1 MQHKFRDKNESNHVA
16 YFLTVGQV
24 ERMAPNPASG
34 ASGSST
40 TNGAASTTNESVR
53 TSVSSNGKIP
63 PPRPPPPVFIR
74 TSTEAAADWNN
85 SHVSRSATPPSLP
98 SNSPP
103 PLSDEILDFS
113 IMDDDA
119 KSESALTD
127 VVEIHDKV
135 DT

>member
-1 MQHKFRDKNESNHVA
+1 
-16 YFLTVGQV
+16 
-24 ERMAPNPASG
+24 MAPNPTSG
-34 ASGSST
+34 ASGGST
-40 TNGAASTTNESVR
+40 TNGAVSTTNESVR

-74 TSTEAAADWNN
+74 TSTDQAAADWNN
-85 SHVSRSATPPSLP
+85 SHISRSATPPSLP

-103 PLSDEILDFS
+103 PLSESILDFS

-135 DT
+135 NTSYYNLFSS

>member
-1 MQHKFRDKNESNHVA
+1 
-16 YFLTVGQV
+16 
-24 ERMAPNPASG
+24 MAPNPTSG

-40 TNGAASTTNESVR
+40 TNGAVSTTNESVR

-74 TSTEAAADWNN
+74 TSTDQASADWNN
-85 SHVSRSATPPSLP
+85 SHISRSATPPSLP

-103 PLSDEILDFS
+103 PLSESILDFS

-135 DT
+135 NTYYYSIFFFFNVTI